1 MKCDLEERGG
11 VSVLVVSGN
20 ITLGVCE
27 QLGESV
33 DTLLASGR
41 NRILLDLA
49 DVEYMDSAGI
59 GELVASHRTVARFG
73 GALKILR
80 PSQKVQDSLAL
91 TQLLPV
97 FEIFDDDQAA
107 VDSFPAG

>member
-1 MKCDLEERGG
+1 MKCDLEEREG
-11 VSVLVVSGN
+11 VSKLVVSGN

-41 NRILLDLA
+41 DKILLDLS
-49 DVEYMDSAGI
+49 DVDYMDSAGI
-59 GELVASHRTVARFG
+59 GELVASHRTVMRFG
-73 GALKILR
+73 GALKILK
-80 PSQKVQDSLAL
+80 PSRKVQDSLGV

-97 FEIFDDDQAA
+97 FEVFTDEGTAIA
-107 VDSFPAG
+107 SFNA